1 MKKIVFLLAMVF
13 TMSSFSI
20 APPPYFG
27 TIDFGCGIFEYSSS
41 QELTFDEIINLS
53 NIYINE
59 IENGCKYNI

>member
-41 QELTFDEIINLS
+41 QELTFDEIIDIAEGLNARYC
-53 NIYINE
+53 NAEQY
-59 IENGCKYNI
+59 G